1 MVAEQ
6 TSPAAL
12 EALHAQMA
20 RLQLEGLW
28 RLGDEV
34 QAAEPRVVARPYVWR
49 GADVRHVLERA
60 GELVQHDAA
69 AERRTIR
76 LVNPGLTAQHCATHT
91 LAASVQLIRPG
102 EVAPTHRHTPA
113 AIRFIIQGHGAYTTV
128 DGERCPMEPGDLILT
143 PRWSWH
149 HHGNTGDEPVM
160 WMDGLDFP
168 LVILLNGV
176 FFERHPAEYQPETR
190 STSPA
195 PLPMPEGDGRDAA
208 EPLSTSLPWEGR
220 GGPAQPTPAPPFLR
234 REGGLG
240 GLGSPLTYRWADT
253 YAALQRLTAT
263 TASPYDDVALEYTDP
278 RTGGH
283 TLPALACWV
292 QLLRTGVRTRAHRHT
307 SSAVYQVFRGR
318 GYSIVAGQRLDWEQG
333 DFLALPTW
341 AWHEHANT
349 GDEEAILF
357 SISDLPAMEALDLY
371 REEAYAAHDGHQP
384 VE

>member
-1 MVAEQ
+1 MVAEPV
-6 TSPAAL
+6 SAAAAL
-12 EALHAQMA
+12 DALHAEMA
-20 RLQLEGLW
+20 GLQLEGLW

-34 QAAEPRVVARPYVWR
+34 QAAEPRPVAQPYVWR
-49 GADVRHVLERA
+49 GAAVRRVLERA

-69 AERRTIR
+69 AERRTLR
-76 LVNPGLTAQHCATHT
+76 LVNPGLAAQHCATHT

-128 DGERCPMEPGDLILT
+128 DGERCTMEPGDLVLT

-149 HHGNTGDEPVM
+149 HHGNAGDEPVM

-176 FFERHPAEYQPETR
+176 FFERHPAEHQPETQPAD
-190 STSPA
+190 SSP
-195 PLPMPEGDGRDAA
+195 R
-208 EPLSTSLPWEGR
+208 R
-220 GGPAQPTPAPPFLR
+220 YGPALRAVRPAPPL
-234 REGGLG
+234 
-240 GLGSPLTYRWADT
+240 LTYRWAET
-253 YAALQRLTAT
+253 HAALRRLAAVD
-263 TASPYDDVALEYTDP
+263 ASPYDDVALEYLDP

-283 TLPALACWV
+283 TLPALACCI
-292 QLLRTGVRTRAHRHT
+292 QLLRPGVRTRAHRHT

-318 GYSIVAGQRLDWEQG
+318 GYSVVNGQRLAWEQG

-349 GDEEAILF
+349 GDDEAILF

-371 REEAYAAHDGHQP
+371 REQRYEPHDGHQP
-384 VE
+384 VR